1 MLGTSK
7 YFYLAFGPQ
16 SACGLPG
23 NRFNLSIFD
32 FGVAA
37 ANISKLASS
46 FGALLNIA
54 AAGDRTLSLLSFT
67 GCNFAQHR
75 MMSHTTKNTCKN
87 SNISL
92 GNYILLVGNVNGPDY
107 FFTALIILF
116 RTRFTFLWPQLL
128 FNYSHSKYIC
138 VFT

>member
-1 MLGTSK
+1 MQGTRK
-7 YFYLAFGPQ
+7 YSYLAFGPQ

-54 AAGDRTLSLLSFT
+54 AAGDRALSLLSFT

-75 MMSHTTKNTCKN
+75 MMSHTTKNMCE
-87 SNISL
+87 NIDIWL
-92 GNYILLVGNVNGPDY
+92 ADYILLIRNINGPNY
-107 FFTALIILF
+107 FFTTLIILF
-116 RTRFTFLWPQLL
+116 KTRFTFLRP
-128 FNYSHSKYIC
+128 
-138 VFT
+138 